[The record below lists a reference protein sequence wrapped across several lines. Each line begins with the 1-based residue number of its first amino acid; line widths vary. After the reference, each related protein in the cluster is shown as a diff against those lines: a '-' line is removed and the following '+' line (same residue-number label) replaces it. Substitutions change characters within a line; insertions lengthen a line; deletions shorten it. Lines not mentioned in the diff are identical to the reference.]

1 MGHYQSGEMA
11 YMTTSEAVQ
20 AAWGT
25 KVRLPVLMYHE
36 VGDRETT
43 QSPLAVTPKAFAEQ
57 LAFLHDAGFGTMTAA
72 ALPAALAAGEP
83 LDRTIVLT
91 FDDGYED
98 FHSQALPVLSRH
110 GFTAT
115 VFVTSGWVQDDVEW
129 PGVRRPGRMLSWGQ
143 VAEVAAAGIEIGA
156 HSCRHPQLDQI
167 TPDRLREELYASKAR
182 LEEKLAMPVP
192 GVAYPFGYSNAQ
204 VRETARAA
212 GYGYG
217 HAVRN
222 LIASPGA
229 DPFAIPRLTVHRT
242 TTLAEFRAMVD
253 GHLTLTLMKDRAL
266 TRGYAVVR
274 RTRALLTSSA
284 E

>member
-1 MGHYQSGEMA
+1 
-11 YMTTSEAVQ
+11 MTTSDAAQ
-20 AAWGT
+20 AAPGT
-25 KVRLPVLMYHE
+25 KARLPVLMYHE
-36 VGDRETT
+36 VGDRELT
-43 QSPLAVTPKAFAEQ
+43 QSPLAVTPEAFAEQ
-57 LAFLHDAGFGTMTAA
+57 LAFLHDAGFATITAA

-83 LDRTIVLT
+83 LDRTVVLT

-110 GFTAT
+110 GLTAT

-143 VAEVAAAGIEIGA
+143 VTEVAAAGIEIGA
-156 HSCRHPQLDQI
+156 HSCQHPQLDQI
-167 TPDRLREELYASKAR
+167 TAVQLREELYASKAQLEDR
-182 LEEKLAMPVP
+182 LGLPVP

-217 HAVRN
+217 HAVGN
-222 LIASPGA
+222 MMASPGA

-253 GHLTLTLMKDRAL
+253 GHLTLTLIKDRAL

-274 RTRALLTSSA
+274 RTRALMNGSA
-284 E
+284 